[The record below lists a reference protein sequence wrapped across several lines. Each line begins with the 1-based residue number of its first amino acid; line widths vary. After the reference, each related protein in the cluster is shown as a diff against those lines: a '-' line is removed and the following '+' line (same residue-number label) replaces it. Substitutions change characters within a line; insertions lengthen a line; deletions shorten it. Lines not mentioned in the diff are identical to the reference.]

1 MILIEIIKTKNY
13 LIAGWALGE
22 HQEWSKFSNFRIATN
37 VPLMI
42 HMPGVTDNRDHG
54 GSGIVSDALVELVD
68 LFPTLAELAEL
79 KVPGKHLLLIT

>member
-1 MILIEIIKTKNY
+1 M
-13 LIAGWALGE
+13 IAGFALGE
-22 HQEWSKFSNFRIATN
+22 HQEWSKYSNFRGTTN
-37 VPLMI
+37 VPLII
-42 HMPGVTDNRDHG
+42 HVPGMTDNRDHG